1 MKTLLIGHGQFFS
14 IFGRDTDYHD
24 PYPVNAYLD
33 KESGELLWVYE
44 KDFDAYMEGMG
55 EEDNKAMREKV
66 AANVSRYLGIVGL
79 NHGDHHD
86 ILQEFICTKWSDNE
100 ADLLA
105 ARSAYFGSIGAW
117 LKNVANDNAKEGYY
131 RFKEKRT
138 DELGEQFLR
147 KNGIEPLWK

>member
-1 MKTLLIGHGQFFS
+1 MKILALEHGQFFS

-44 KDFDAYMEGMG
+44 KDFDALMTGVG
-55 EEDNKAMREKV
+55 EENNKAMREIV
-66 AANVSRYLGIVGL
+66 ATQKSRYLEIVGL

-86 ILQEFICTKWSDNE
+86 ILQEFIGTKWCDNE

-117 LKNVANDNAKEGYY
+117 LKTMASSPAKEGYFRY
-131 RFKEKRT
+131 KDEKVI
-138 DELGEQFLR
+138 ELGEQYLR
-147 KNGIEPLWK
+147 RDGIEPIWK